1 MSFAKGFLSIAA
13 IAALTTGSAAAAP
26 AEKIRLGVITT
37 TTGPLAVLGKEQ
49 FMGADLALKT
59 LGNKIGGIPVETFK
73 EDAGMTPD
81 TAMRATTRLTEK
93 DNIDFL
99 VGQLLSNQLL
109 AYLKPV
115 TETGTIII
123 SGIAG
128 PSELA
133 GKDCNPN
140 LFAISWQNNMP
151 SEAVGQMMTDAKIKR
166 AYFMS
171 QNYVTGK
178 EYVIGAKAYFKGEV
192 AGEAYA
198 PLAQVDYAAEL
209 ATIRATNPDA
219 IYVFL
224 PGAAG
229 VAFVKQFANS
239 GMQQKVKLFGGS
251 WLADEHSFTALGD
264 FAIGIN
270 VAGPWFFELKNPENE
285 KFVADFTKEYGR
297 NPVFYAAFV
306 YDSLILLDA
315 AVKARNGDISDKK
328 ALRAAIEK
336 APFKST
342 RGKFAF
348 NVNHFPIENFFSAR
362 VVKKDGVLRHEVL
375 TTVFEDHKDS
385 YYEACKMTP

>member
-1 MSFAKGFLSIAA
+1 MSWAKGFLSIAA
-13 IAALTTGSAAAAP
+13 VTALTAGSAAAAP
-26 AEKIRLGVITT
+26 AEKIRLGIITT

-59 LGNKIGGIPVETFK
+59 LGNKIGGISVEVFK

-81 TAMRATTRLTEK
+81 TALRATTRLMEK

-109 AYLKPV
+109 AYVRSV

-140 LFAISWQNNMP
+140 FFAVSWQNNMP
-151 SEAVGQMMTDAKIKR
+151 SEAVGQMMTDAKVKR

-192 AGEAYA
+192 AGEAYV
-198 PLAQVDYAAEL
+198 PIPQVDYAAEL

-224 PGAAG
+224 PGAGG

-239 GMQQKVKLFGGS
+239 GMQDKVKLFSGS
-251 WLADEHSFTALGD
+251 WLADEHSFAALGD

-270 VAGPWFFELKNPENE
+270 VAGPWFSELKNPENE

-306 YDSLILLDA
+306 YDSLMLLDG
-315 AVKARNGDISDKK
+315 AVKASNGDISDKK

-336 APFKST
+336 APFKSA

-348 NVNHFPIENFFSAR
+348 NVNHFPIENFYSAR
-362 VVKKDGVLRHEVL
+362 VVKKNGVLQHEVL
-375 TTVFEDHKDS
+375 TTVFQDHKDS
-385 YYEACKMTP
+385 YYEGCKMTP